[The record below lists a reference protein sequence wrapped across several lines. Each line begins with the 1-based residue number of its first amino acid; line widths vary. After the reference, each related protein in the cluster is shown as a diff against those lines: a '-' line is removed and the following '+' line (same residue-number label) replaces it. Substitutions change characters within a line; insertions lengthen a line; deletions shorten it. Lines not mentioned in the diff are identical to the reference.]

1 VRRAKKLPAL
11 VVIIVQ
17 NALSQPAPP
26 SPKTKTAKPATL
38 RAPGAPA
45 PVAALPVAAP
55 AASNQEAYKL
65 WLSPP
70 EPALPIC
77 PFTMASGKDGIPY
90 PVDRKT
96 YDQSIELLARAIN
109 KAKLGLSD
117 KRDALNRLNR
127 VRLKD

>member
-1 VRRAKKLPAL
+1 MP
-11 VVIIVQ
+11 VV
-17 NALSQPAPP
+17 
-26 SPKTKTAKPATL
+26 
-38 RAPGAPA
+38 
-45 PVAALPVAAP
+45 ALPVAAP

-70 EPALPIC
+70 EPALPTYLSI
-77 PFTMASGKDGIPY
+77 MASGKDGIPY

-109 KAKLGLSD
+109 KARLGLSD

-127 VRLKD
+127 MRSKD